1 MTKSLRKAIMTHS
14 KLRNKYNKNRTPKN
28 WTIFKKQRNKCV
40 KILRNV
46 KKEYLSNL
54 NVKDVTDSRKF
65 WSTVKPFFSDTS
77 KTVNNIILSDNDKM
91 LKDEKKVPK
100 TLNDY
105 FTNLTKKL
113 KLKPITFN
121 DTVNS
126 FENHNSICKIKGYYK
141 DEPSFEFKQFT
152 INELLEIIKELPS
165 NKASV
170 LNEIP
175 IKIIKN
181 SSQVY
186 SSKLTPIL
194 NQCVSTASF
203 PDLLKYADVTPVF
216 KKGNVTEKENYR
228 PISTLSN
235 FFKIFQ
241 KLIYNQ
247 IFEFMN
253 PKLSKY
259 ITGFQKN
266 YNT

>member
-1 MTKSLRKAIMTHS
+1 MQ
-14 KLRNKYNKNRTPKN
+14 RNKY
-28 WTIFKKQRNKCV
+28 V

-54 NVKDVTDSRKF
+54 NVKDGTDSRKF
-65 WSTVKPFFSDTS
+65 WSTVKTFFSDTS

-91 LKDEKKVPK
+91 LKDKKKVAK
-100 TLNDY
+100 TLDDY
-105 FTNLTKKL
+105 FTNLTKTP

-126 FENHNSICKIKGYYK
+126 FENHNSIGKIKQYHKY
-141 DEPSFEFKQFT
+141 ELSFEFKQFT
-152 INELLEIIKELPS
+152 TNELLKIIKELPS

-170 LNEIP
+170 LNIP

-181 SSQVY
+181 SAQVY
-186 SSKLTPIL
+186 SSKLTQIL
-194 NQCVSTASF
+194 NHCVSTASF

-216 KKGNVTEKENYR
+216 KKGDVTDKENYR

-235 FFKIFQ
+235 FSKIFE

-253 PKLSKY
+253 PKLSKH

-266 YNT
+266 HNNQHALVKMIET

>member
-1 MTKSLRKAIMTHS
+1 MTKNLRKAIMTRS

-28 WTIFKKQRNKCV
+28 WIIFKKQRNKCV

-91 LKDEKKVPK
+91 LKDEKKVAK

-126 FENHNSICKIKGYYK
+126 FENHNSIGKIKGYYK
-141 DEPSFEFKQFT
+141 DELSFEFKQFT
-152 INELLEIIKELPS
+152 TNELLKIIKELPS

-170 LNEIP
+170 LNDIP
-175 IKIIKN
+175 IKIIKK
-181 SSQVY
+181 SAQVY
-186 SSKLTPIL
+186 SSKLTQIL
-194 NQCVSTASF
+194 NHCVSTASF
-203 PDLLKYADVTPVF
+203 PDLLKYADMIPVF
-216 KKGNVTEKENYR
+216 KKGDATDKENYR
-228 PISTLSN
+228 PIRTLPDFS
-235 FFKIFQ
+235 KIFE
-241 KLIYNQ
+241 KLIHN
-247 IFEFMN
+247 
-253 PKLSKY
+253 
-259 ITGFQKN
+259 
-266 YNT
+266 